1 MKRFG
6 FFMMA
11 LTLFATLFGSTAM
24 AAERNAKKTLIIY
37 YSNTGTTKLVAERLQ
52 KKTNADIYVIETVKT
67 YSTKDPERTQVPKK
81 ELETG
86 NLPALKKSPPNMSS
100 YDLILVGGPVWWYTV
115 STPMM
120 SFLRDAD
127 FAGKRVA
134 PFNTN
139 KGGNGDYI
147 GPLGGVGAHH
157 LYQGG
162 VGLVVEWIAQ
172 LQQLVGDKQ
181 RPQLL
186 VVAHTLKG
194 QERKAGKQNTAGYA
208 GVEQI
213 GPELALAGAGVVN
226 DHAPERHQEDADDG
240 GDHSQLDQI
249 AVLQPQGGA
258 GQQTGGR

>member
-1 MKRFG
+1 MSEPVSLCLLEIILLQGSSRIVCAVGGGRSRRNCGEEKSTKNNFNERGTEMKRFG

-139 KGGNGDYI
+139 KGGNGDYFEAFKKEAKNGI
-147 GPLGGVGAHH
+147 VLDGLE
-157 LYQGG
+157 LYQ
-162 VGLVVEWIAQ
+162 
-172 LQQLVGDKQ
+172 
-181 RPQLL
+181 P
-186 VVAHTLKG
+186 
-194 QERKAGKQNTAGYA
+194 KAGA
-208 GVEQI
+208 
-213 GPELALAGAGVVN
+213 ELDKEL
-226 DHAPERHQEDADDG
+226 DAWL
-240 GDHSQLDQI
+240 SLI
-249 AVLQPQGGA
+249 
-258 GQQTGGR
+258 RK